1 MLCDDTKIILVFLY
15 LKAMTQNMKSIK
27 ITVIIYMHF
36 KLDPHSEGKEYVNED
51 LSLTLL
57 ESFTLI
63 LRSYR

>member
-1 MLCDDTKIILVFLY
+1 
-15 LKAMTQNMKSIK
+15 MTQNMKSIK